1 MCGIWKCNLLY
12 LGSKFLGSVK
22 SSLAAGAVPWD
33 VYILSSD
40 KLTLHWL
47 LTRILHV
54 IQRLNKV
61 MWASSSSCSGNSFRS
76 SKWDVPEV
84 SFKYGNFYARATNCM
99 KFRVDCYKTW
109 SEECTTVSCTLLSYS
124 IHERFEHN
132 LLLPFIP
139 VINYWVIKSLYCVSQ
154 TRVKGLYWN

>member
-1 MCGIWKCNLLY
+1 MY

-22 SSLAAGAVPWD
+22 SSLVARTAPWD

-40 KLTLHWL
+40 KMTLHWL

-54 IQRLNKV
+54 IQRLKKV

-84 SFKYGNFYARATNCM
+84 RFKYGNFYARATNCM
-99 KFRVDCYKTW
+99 KFWVGCYKTW
-109 SEECTTVSCTLLSYS
+109 NEECTTVSCTLLSYS

-139 VINYWVIKSLYCVSQ
+139 VINYWVIKSLCCGVSQ